1 MLVSRNFQIN
11 HIYALHLECQSSKTP
26 KKSNFAKVKLEICQI
41 CLKMDLHVTHFLI
54 FAEMTHVAVAEW
66 SKASDH
72 FRRSFG

>member
-26 KKSNFAKVKLEICQI
+26 KKSNFAKVKLEIC
-41 CLKMDLHVTHFLI
+41 LKMDLHAPDFLI